1 VDGGGGGYIGVEIL
15 EPPPWVLNASV
26 DINEEGDDN
35 SKGSVERGVDVLDV
49 VEATV
54 MAGRNLPSGPLL

>member
-1 VDGGGGGYIGVEIL
+1 
-15 EPPPWVLNASV
+15 VLDASV
-26 DINEEGDDN
+26 DVNEEGDDD
-35 SKGSVERGVDVLDV
+35 SEGSVERGVDVPDI